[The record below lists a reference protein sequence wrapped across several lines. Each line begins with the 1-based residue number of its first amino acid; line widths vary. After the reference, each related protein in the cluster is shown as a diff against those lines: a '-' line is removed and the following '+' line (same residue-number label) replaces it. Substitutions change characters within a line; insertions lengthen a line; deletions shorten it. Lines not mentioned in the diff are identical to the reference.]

1 MVSGLLVFLG
11 VGALRVN
18 IPYRMKIFMEF
29 NLATW
34 LRLFKFMELNLLANF
49 DFLIYELQ

>member
-1 MVSGLLVFLG
+1 
-11 VGALRVN
+11 
-18 IPYRMKIFMEF
+18 MEF

-34 LRLFKFMELNLLANF
+34 LRLVIFTELNLLANF